1 VLFSKIN
8 SGAIVGLE
16 VSLVLVEVNIDY
28 QGFPGLSI
36 VGLAGKEVDEAKE
49 RVRSAIKNSG
59 YQFPARRITVNMSPA
74 DIPKKGSLYDL
85 PIAAGILAAS
95 GIIRENLDE
104 HFVIGE
110 LSLDG
115 KINGVT
121 GAIPM
126 GLFAKNSYKYFCL
139 PFENAEEVSV
149 IKGLNIKA
157 FKNLKDLVDFFNKN
171 LYVPSYKTK
180 SMEELIRRKNL
191 ESMLEEEVDFMNV
204 KGQGPAK
211 RALEIAAAGGHNVSL
226 VGPPGAGKT
235 LLARAL
241 PTILPDL
248 TETEALEVTKIYS
261 ITGELGRN
269 KIPFIIS
276 RPFRAP
282 HHSASKAGILG
293 GGTPISPGE
302 ISLAHHGIL
311 FLDEFPE
318 FRREIIESLRQPIE
332 NREIV
337 ISRANSSMVFPSDFT
352 LVIAS
357 NPCPC
362 GNLGNP
368 DKACSC
374 LENAIKRYHEK
385 LSGPMADRID
395 MHVYCYP
402 VNLKYLSQEA
412 GDERSSEIKKRVQ
425 KARDI
430 QNIRYQN
437 EENIFYNSDVP
448 VALVSKYCVLNSEAQ
463 IFLTESSLK
472 LKFSARSYH
481 KVLKIARTIAD
492 LEGEVIIL
500 PKHISEAIQYR
511 LSTL

>member
-1 VLFSKIN
+1 MLSKVL
-8 SGAIVGLE
+8 SGAIVGLDAILITIE
-16 VSLVLVEVNIDY
+16 VDIALM
-28 QGFPGLSI
+28 GLPSFAM
-36 VGLAGKEVDEAKE
+36 VGLADRALEESKE
-49 RVRSAIKNSG
+49 RVRSAIRNSG
-59 YQFPARRITVNMSPA
+59 AKFPDHKITVNLAPA
-74 DIPKKGSLYDL
+74 DLPKEGPIFDL
-85 PIAAGILAAS
+85 PIALGLLISS
-95 GIIRENLDE
+95 GQIDTKIPLDNTL
-104 HFVIGE
+104 VAGE

-115 KINGVT
+115 SLRKVNGILSL
-121 GAIPM
+121 A
-126 GLFAKNSYKYFCL
+126 LLAKKSNIKRVIV
-139 PFENAEEVSV
+139 PRENAYEASLVEGVEVIAVDSLGQVLRMFLGQEEFKPVKYKKLSFDNNLEYGYDFSQ
-149 IKGLNIKA
+149 IKGQ
-157 FKNLKDLVDFFNKN
+157 
-171 LYVPSYKTK
+171 
-180 SMEELIRRKNL
+180 
-191 ESMLEEEVDFMNV
+191 ES
-204 KGQGPAK
+204 AK
-211 RALEIAAAGGHNVSL
+211 RALEIAAAGGHNIL
-226 VGPPGAGKT
+226 LKGPPGAGKT
-235 LLARAL
+235 LLARSF
-241 PTILPDL
+241 PSILPSL
-248 TETEALEVTKIYS
+248 TFEEAIEVTKIYS
-261 ITGELGRN
+261 IAGLLDGQT
-269 KIPFIIS
+269 IITQS
-276 RPFRAP
+276 PFRAP

-368 DKACSC
+368 YKACSC
-374 LENAIKRYHEK
+374 LENAIKRYQDK

-448 VALVSKYCVLNSEAQ
+448 VALIGKYCVLNTKAQ
-463 IFLTESSLK
+463 NFLTESSLK

-492 LEGEVIIL
+492 LEKEVIIL
-500 PKHISEAIQYR
+500 PQHISEAIQYR
-511 LSTL
+511 LSTTL